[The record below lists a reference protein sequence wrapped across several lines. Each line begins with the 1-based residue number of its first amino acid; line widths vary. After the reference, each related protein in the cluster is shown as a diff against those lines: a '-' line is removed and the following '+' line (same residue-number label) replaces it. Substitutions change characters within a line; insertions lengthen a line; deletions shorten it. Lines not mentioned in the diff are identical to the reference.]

1 MPLKRVER
9 ERITDSQLK
18 IQAVANRLKGGDP
31 QKVPEFEGIKECL
44 EDADK
49 SLGGAL
55 RSCVSDPAKRSAAEV
70 KAAALSWKGDNPKGE
85 REQLEHALREEM
97 RTAELAYRQ
106 AVAHSQATAQ
116 RFRDLPFGHPDVD
129 RARREAALAEAAEL
143 EKYRNAVKAFSDLV
157 LHRKAAGAP
166 R

>member
-1 MPLKRVER
+1 MPLTRVER

-18 IQAVANRLKGGDP
+18 IQAVANRLKGVDP
-31 QKVPEFEGIKECL
+31 QKVPDFEEIEECL

-49 SLGGAL
+49 SRGGAL
-55 RSCVSDPAKRSAAEV
+55 RSSVSDPAKRSAAEV
-70 KAAALSWKGDNPKGE
+70 GAAAMSWKGNNPKGE

-97 RTAELAYRQ
+97 RRVELAYRQ

-116 RFRDLPFGHPDVD
+116 RFRDLPFGHPDGD

-143 EKYRNAVKAFSDLV
+143 EKYWNAVKAFSDLV
-157 LHRKAAGAP
+157 LHGRPPARP